1 VTLAEQDVAVNR
13 EKIADLERVELEKDV
28 EGVVREWLGNATSMQ
43 QLYQR
48 ATASARKNSGQTPS
62 RDASS
67 TALEASGELT
77 PRRVRFPEQPAAI
90 VGESAPFVAVTYVH
104 EDELEDED
112 DEEDEPPAS
121 GDAAVAAPKALSW
134 QEQLQLILVR
144 CARGAPVMPHG
155 IGADLPTP
163 PGWLRVRSWTSP
175 RAPRRRATRWTS
187 RRC

>member
-1 VTLAEQDVAVNR
+1 MKRIFACAPRLQARRVTLAEQDVAVNR
-13 EKIADLERVELEKDV
+13 EKIADLERVEPEKDV
-28 EGVVREWLGNATSMQ
+28 ECVVREWLGNATSMQ

-67 TALEASGELT
+67 TTLEASNELT

-90 VGESAPFVAVTYVH
+90 VGESAPFVAVTYVN
-104 EDELEDED
+104 EDELEEEDDED
-112 DEEDEPPAS
+112 DEVQVS

-144 CARGAPVMPHG
+144 STRCAP
-155 IGADLPTP
+155 D
-163 PGWLRVRSWTSP
+163 
-175 RAPRRRATRWTS
+175 APR
-187 RRC
+187 